1 MTDTKMKNIPEFME
15 ELKAYIDNTCNCIDT
30 SITYRSIDF
39 EADASDYDIAY
50 ELNKGIDNYY
60 ELTSDTEFNYMHEYL
75 SEFIENYSQCHN
87 VDELYDI
94 ASDYISDHVIFSSD
108 IGSIPLETF
117 TLLDMG
123 DANYDYDAPSC
134 YFSSEDLRPNF
145 DTDEQFR
152 CSAITWIIKSQGYDP
167 VQFVKDLHSEGGYK
181 GDSKFLKS
189 LVAELAECY
198 ASKSYAVC
206 IPSLITADEYC
217 SITKQQEDEVALSDK
232 FKPLSY
238 IGSSYLVFDKGAQL
252 GLFDPLDGSGS
263 NFGIVLEEDIRVPL
277 PCADIFLDYGARSKW
292 AYTVSAVYGGSM
304 SDDCH
309 GLSHYQLMSH
319 SEIADLLNK

>member
-1 MTDTKMKNIPEFME
+1 MTEIKNIPEFLE
-15 ELKAYIDNTCNCIDT
+15 ELKAHIDNTCNCIDT
-30 SITYRSIDF
+30 SDTYRCIDF
-39 EADASDYDIAY
+39 EASVSDSDIAY
-50 ELNKGIDNYY
+50 VLSEGIDSYY
-60 ELTSDTEFNYMHEYL
+60 DLISYIEYDYMRDYL
-75 SEFIENYSQCHN
+75 SEFIKNYSQYAN
-87 VDELYDI
+87 VNELYDE
-94 ASDYISDHVIFSSD
+94 ALDYIESHVIFNSD
-108 IGSIPLETF
+108 IGSTPLETF

-123 DANYDYDAPSC
+123 DANYDYDVPSC

-145 DTDEQFR
+145 DTDEQFK
-152 CSAITWIIKSQGYDP
+152 CSAITWLIRSQDYDP
-167 VQFVKDLHSEGGYK
+167 VQFVKDIHSEKGYT

-189 LVAELAECY
+189 LASELAECY
-198 ASKSYAVC
+198 TSNTYAVC

-217 SITKQQEDEVALSDK
+217 TITKQQEDEVALSDK

-238 IGSSYLVFDKGAQL
+238 IGSSYLVFDKGTKL

-263 NFGIVLEEDIRVPL
+263 NFDIVLEKDIKIPL
-277 PCADIFLDYGARSKW
+277 PCADIFLDYGTRSKW
-292 AYTVSAVYGGSM
+292 AYTVIAVYGGSM